1 MENVVIKKC
10 MEYDLEKVTAAIK
23 DGFDLLGGLE
33 KYINKDDKVLLK
45 VNCLFP
51 TEPEKAVTTH
61 PVFLQAVIRV
71 LKARTSNIFVGD
83 SPGFGSFLGGAK
95 KCGYDQV
102 AKDENITLVEFKE
115 EEDIRYDAA
124 INYKNF
130 KVDGIINKAD
140 KIINLPKFKTHGL
153 MYMTLAVKNMFG
165 IIPGTNKAGYHFRA
179 GRDKM
184 LFAKMLVD
192 LYRAKPPAM
201 NIVDGI
207 IGMEGNGPG
216 SGDPVNSGV
225 IVMGQDGFS
234 VDHVLPQIAGLDP
247 DKVWTNL
254 VYTKFVNNGKA
265 PEVNVLGEKIQ
276 DVKGKKFVPVA
287 EDRGTAMFGP
297 KFMRNFIKDLLS
309 PKQVYIKEKCTACLK
324 CVKSCPVD
332 ALVYNKEKKKI
343 DCDYDKCIS
352 CFICQEICPEG
363 AIVIRKPLFGGK

>member
-10 MEYDLEKVTAAIK
+10 MDYDLEKVTAAIK
-23 DGFDLLGGLE
+23 GGFDLLGGLE

-61 PVFLQAVIRV
+61 PVFVQAVIRV
-71 LKARTSNIFVGD
+71 IKERTSNIFVGD

-102 AKDENITLVEFKE
+102 ARDENITLVEFRE
-115 EEDIRYDAA
+115 EEDIRYDGAL
-124 INYKNF
+124 NYKNF
-130 KVDGIINKAD
+130 KVDGIINRVD

-165 IIPGTNKAGYHFRA
+165 IIPGTGKAGYHFRA

-192 LYRAKPPAM
+192 LYRAKPPVM

-216 SGDPVNSGV
+216 GGEPVNAGV
-225 IVMGQDGFS
+225 IVMGQDGFA
-234 VDHVLPQIAGLDP
+234 VDHVMPQIAGLDP

-254 VYTKFVNNGKA
+254 VYKKFINGGNA
-265 PEVNVLGEKIQ
+265 PAVNVLGEKIQ
-276 DVKGKKFVPVA
+276 DVKGKKFTPVA

-309 PKQVYIKEKCTACLK
+309 PKQVYIREKCTACLK

-332 ALVYNKEKKKI
+332 ALVYNKEKKQI

-352 CFICQEICPEG
+352 CFICQEICPEK
-363 AIVIRKPLFGGK
+363 AIVIKKPLFAGS